1 MTDDTYNGHPNRE
14 TYMFHLHVAND
25 EYLQNLAH
33 RTTRAVL
40 ANSSGV
46 APFPFYVG
54 EIVIAAIRDAIDDN
68 AACDYPSAREFALG
82 AMRDIGSFWRID
94 ESHVGAAMLRDVAE
108 IDA

>member
-14 TYMFHLHVAND
+14 TYMFHLHVSND

-40 ANSSGV
+40 ANSCGV
-46 APFPFYVG
+46 DPFPSYVG
-54 EIVIAAIRDAIDDN
+54 EHVVTAIRDAINEEADSG
-68 AACDYPSAREFALG
+68 YPPAREFALG
-82 AMRDIGSFWRID
+82 ALRDIGSFWRID